1 MGPNIR
7 SAARNGCAPKPVGAD
22 TTPPSMS
29 MSGRTAPIRQ
39 RSRASGGGP
48 RVQPAD
54 PLEGSATWEEWLVK
68 MGVPQDEWADGVA
81 DPCKPRPAHLLPGG
95 PRAQEREEPAP
106 PRPQCERRTNGAARS
121 SQATGRCP
129 SQPTPRARRATT
141 RRPRGTGPLSRGD
154 AGPGSQRVLLT
165 VTTLRTATPDHDHGR
180 ILPFSA
186 DLPALAGWPAG
197 LGHLRRR

>member
-95 PRAQEREEPAP
+95 PRAQGLEEPAP
-106 PRPQCERRTNGAARS
+106 PRPQRKRRTNGALDHRKQQVDAQTSRLLGLGAR
-121 SQATGRCP
+121 QLA
-129 SQPTPRARRATT
+129 AHEA
-141 RRPRGTGPLSRGD
+141 GPLSRGD
-154 AGPGSQRVLLT
+154 AGPGSQPVLLT
-165 VTTLRTATPDHDHGR
+165 VTTLRTATLDHDHGR

-186 DLPALAGWPAG
+186 DLPALAG
-197 LGHLRRR
+197 